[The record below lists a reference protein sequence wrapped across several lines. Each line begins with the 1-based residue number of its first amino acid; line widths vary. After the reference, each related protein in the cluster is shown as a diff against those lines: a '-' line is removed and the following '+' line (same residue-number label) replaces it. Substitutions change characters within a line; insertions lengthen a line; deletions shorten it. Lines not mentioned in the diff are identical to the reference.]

1 MDEIDWGSR
10 IPAYA
15 GLVLALLALWRG
27 RTYVRVSLGFRGRD
41 EEIWVTNMSPHEIEI
56 VSLGAVKADGS
67 LSDWFDGPD
76 PWPGLPKRVPAR
88 SEVVIQLHSA
98 LTPSSL
104 YQLHSHGKGGCF
116 VRVAGGRPFSNPTRI
131 KRMWWRI
138 VSWFKPKPAEPDL

>member
-1 MDEIDWGSR
+1 MGEIDWGSR

-15 GLVLALLALWRG
+15 SLVLSLLALWRG
-27 RTYVRVSLGFRGRD
+27 RTSVKVSLGIRDKD

-56 VSLGAVKADGS
+56 VSLGAVKGDGS

-88 SEVVIQLHSA
+88 SEVVIKLHPA

-104 YQLHSHGKGGCF
+104 YQSYSVGKGGCF
-116 VRVAGGRPFSNPTRI
+116 VRVSGGRPFTSPGRV
-131 KRMWWRI
+131 KRSWLRM
-138 VSWFKPKPAEPDL
+138 VSWFRSTSFDPNL